1 MDYARMVEIAD
12 ELAKLPESWAVEIS
26 GDNVIVIMA
35 PSNPHELNVRRARQQ
50 LDPQVQRTRPGWVAE
65 NGPEVAVPGVKR
77 KRRPDLVV
85 CRESALEHG
94 TALNVADVLLVLEV
108 VSPGNPESDYADK
121 AVDYPTMGIG
131 EYVILDPRKGT
142 VVRHHG
148 PAEGEDGPRY
158 QYSSTVPFGEPLHLG
173 EWVLETDT
181 FLRYNQD

>member
-1 MDYARMVEIAD
+1 MLEIAD

-50 LDPQVQRTRPGWVAE
+50 LDPQVQKWRPGWVAE

-85 CRESALEHG
+85 CRESALERG
-94 TALNVADVLLVLEV
+94 TALDVADVALVLEV

-121 AVDYPTMGIG
+121 AADYPAMGIL
-131 EYVILDPRKGT
+131 EYVILDPRRGT
-142 VVRHHG
+142 VARFHG
-148 PAEGEDGPRY
+148 PIQDEDGPRY
-158 QYSSTVPFGEPLHLG
+158 AFSSKVPFGEPLHLS
-173 EWVLETDT
+173 EWVLDTST
-181 FLRYNQD
+181 FLRYTEA